1 MESKYGSRR
10 KPTSMRRFVLAA
22 LASFLA
28 GGALVGYVVWYNLS
42 PAETETSAAADT
54 APALPD
60 APVVAGEQ
68 GDAAG
73 DAPGD
78 AIAASPSPLAE
89 VRAALEEGDT
99 EGAAQAVNRVVDQQG
114 GLDQRLAAAEQRL
127 ARLDLQA
134 QAAAGNAARA
144 EGLLIAFATRRAIER
159 GAELGY
165 LADQLRLRFSDQW
178 PNAVSTIINFSR
190 EPIRIDNLTARL
202 DGLGP
207 QLVARNEG
215 MSWNRLQ
222 REVSELFVIRRENTP
237 SPQPERRLDRARIA
251 LEQGRYQNA
260 IDEIRGLPGAEQ
272 AESWIADAER
282 FRDVMAALEV
292 IETAAVL
299 DQSGLRDGAGN
310 AVRQPSPVE
319 PAGGE

>member
-10 KPTSMRRFVLAA
+10 KPASNRGFILAA
-22 LASFLA
+22 LSSFVA
-28 GGALVGYVVWYNLS
+28 GGILVGYVVWNYAQPEPASTAIAGETLADAS
-42 PAETETSAAADT
+42 PTADGETPAAAFSPT
-54 APALPD
+54 ATPTTPIAEAIEALD
-60 APVVAGEQ
+60 GDNSDEAVEAVTRVVAE
-68 GDAAG
+68 
-73 DAPGD
+73 
-78 AIAASPSPLAE
+78 
-89 VRAALEEGDT
+89 
-99 EGAAQAVNRVVDQQG
+99 QQG

-127 ARLDLQA
+127 ARLDLQS

-144 EGLLIAFATRRAIER
+144 EGLLIAFATRRAVER

-207 QLVARNEG
+207 ELSERDEEFSLAR
-215 MSWNRLQ
+215 MR
-222 REVSELFVIRRENTP
+222 REIGELFVIRRESTP
-237 SPQPERRLDRARIA
+237 SPQPERRLERARYA

-260 IDEIRGLPGAEQ
+260 IDEVRNMPGAAI
-272 AESWIADAER
+272 AEAWIADAER
-282 FRDVMAALEV
+282 YRDAMAALET

-299 DQSGLRDGAGN
+299 DQSGLRDGVGN
-310 AVRQPSPVE
+310 RVEQPSPLDSASE
-319 PAGGE
+319 E

>member
-1 MESKYGSRR
+1 MESKYGSRK
-10 KPTSMRRFVLAA
+10 KPASMGRFLLAA
-22 LASFLA
+22 FAAFVA
-28 GGALVGYVVWYNLS
+28 GGALVGYVVFYNLS
-42 PAETETSAAADT
+42 EDEPVLAASDT

-60 APVVAGEQ
+60 APLVEGEPT
-68 GDAAG
+68 DAA
-73 DAPGD
+73 DAGVT
-78 AIAASPSPLAE
+78 ASPTPLAE
-89 VRAALEEGDT
+89 AVAALEGEDA
-99 EGAAQAVNRVVDQQG
+99 EVAAEAVSRVVDQQG
-114 GLDQRLAAAEQRL
+114 GIDQRLAAAEQRL
-127 ARLDLQA
+127 ARLDLQG

-190 EPIRIDNLTARL
+190 EPIRFDNLTARL

-207 QLVARNEG
+207 QLVASDEG
-215 MSWNRLQ
+215 MSWARVQ
-222 REVSELFVIRRENTP
+222 REIGQLFVIRRESTP
-237 SPQPERRLDRARIA
+237 SPQPQRRLDRARIA

-260 IDEIRGLPGAEQ
+260 IDEIRGMPGAQQ
-272 AESWIADAER
+272 AESWIVDAER
-282 FRDVMAALEV
+282 YRDAMAALEV

-310 AVRQPSPVE
+310 VVNQPSPLE
-319 PAGGE
+319 QGSE

>member
-1 MESKYGSRR
+1 MESKFGSRR
-10 KPTSMRRFVLAA
+10 KPTSMRRFMLAA
-22 LASFLA
+22 LAAFTA
-28 GGALVGYVVWYNLS
+28 GGALVGYVVYYNLS
-42 PAETETSAAADT
+42 EDGTQIAAADNP
-54 APALPD
+54 PALPD
-60 APVVAGEQ
+60 APTID
-68 GDAAG
+68 GDPS
-73 DAPGD
+73 DAPTGE
-78 AIAASPSPLAE
+78 ITASPSPLADA
-89 VRAALEEGDT
+89 VAALEEGDA
-99 EGAAQAVNRVVDQQG
+99 EEAAQAVRNVAQQQG

-144 EGLLIAFATRRAIER
+144 EGLLIAFATRRAVER

-178 PNAVSTIINFSR
+178 PNAVNTIISFSR
-190 EPIRIDNLTARL
+190 NPIRIDNLTARL

-207 QLVARNEG
+207 QLVSRDEG
-215 MSWNRLQ
+215 MSWARVQ
-222 REVSELFVIRRENTP
+222 REIGELFVIRRESTP
-237 SPQPERRLDRARIA
+237 SPQPERRLERARIA

-260 IDEIRGLPGAEQ
+260 IDEISGMPGADQ

-282 FRDVMAALEV
+282 YRDAMLALEV

-310 AVRQPSPVE
+310 VVNQPSPLDA
-319 PAGGE
+319 PDDD